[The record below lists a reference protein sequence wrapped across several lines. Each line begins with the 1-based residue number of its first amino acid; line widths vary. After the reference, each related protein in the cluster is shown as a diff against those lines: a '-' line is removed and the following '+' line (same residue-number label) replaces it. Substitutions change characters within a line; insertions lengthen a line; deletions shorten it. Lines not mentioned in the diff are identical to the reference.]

1 MRGPLPLYFQ
11 RFRVPGLRPYI
22 GLNRPEPTPPPPP
35 PSSAAISRGQA
46 EVLAEVVEAPTVYH
60 VNKFGRRKTSDP
72 GNNLRT
78 TRSLAGLSVRPR
90 APPREYYEQG
100 RDVAEQY

>member
-46 EVLAEVVEAPTVYH
+46 EVLAEVVEAPVYH